1 MLSVT
6 DAAADGY
13 CWAFSEECLYVL
25 PDGTARLMIPSS
37 YAADKTLTPAGSE
50 LLTRIPGTAP
60 TIETNGDVNQD
71 GEVNI
76 ADANIIYQLIIE
88 GAAYYSIEQFTL
100 YQRMLTDIDG
110 NMMVTIEDLDAI
122 INRICGAR

>member
-1 MLSVT
+1 MHV
-6 DAAADGY
+6 Y
-13 CWAFSEECLYVL
+13 
-25 PDGTARLMIPSS
+25 IPSS